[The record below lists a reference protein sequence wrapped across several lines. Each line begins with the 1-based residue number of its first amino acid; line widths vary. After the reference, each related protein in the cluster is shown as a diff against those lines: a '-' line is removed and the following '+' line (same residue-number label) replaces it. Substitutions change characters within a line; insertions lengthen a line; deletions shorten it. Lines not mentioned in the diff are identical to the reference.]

1 MDREAWCVADHRVA
15 KSWTW
20 LSDWTELKR
29 FRQEL
34 VLTQFYR
41 WGNWDTD
48 RSSTWQIQG
57 SKPISLCIIL
67 VTRSLLSKISL
78 CIVQAPPS
86 QVLKV
91 YFQTQKMGGGIR
103 ICLLWGSPVTECQS
117 PCLSSVFPN
126 QPLDVLTTLSPKL
139 GTPESSINFR
149 LASRHREPQ
158 EDWKT
163 MKASEFSF
171 DLWLRQC
178 RPEQNSMGW
187 SSVVLFLFRRWRS
200 PTAAVRSKCL
210 FLLEKT
216 WVWCGEQSACHLY
229 RTTGCSAPST
239 KNRLY
244 SNINQ
249 PGAVSYQ
256 PDKSQCTIFSEI
268 LQILKL
274 YSCDVPTALFFTFEL
289 IYDQPRQLLKS
300 RDITLLTKVHLVKAV
315 VFPVVICGFSIQKAE
330 CWRIDAFELWCWRR
344 LLRVPWTTRRS
355 NQSILK
361 EISPEYSLEGLIL
374 KLQYFGHLMWRAD
387 TLEKTLMLGKTEG
400 RRRRGWQDR
409 MVGWHYQLDRHEFEW
424 APGVGDGQGSLACCS
439 LWDHRESDTTER
451 LNWTEL
457 MYLGAATR

>member
-1 MDREAWCVADHRVA
+1 MGKLRHR
-15 KSWTW
+15 
-20 LSDWTELKR
+20 L
-29 FRQEL
+29 
-34 VLTQFYR
+34 
-41 WGNWDTD
+41 
-48 RSSTWQIQG
+48 STWRIQG
-57 SKPISLCIIL
+57 SNPTSLCITL
-67 VTRSLLSKISL
+67 VIRSLLSKISL

-86 QVLKV
+86 QVLTV
-91 YFQTQKMGGGIR
+91 YFQTQKMGRGTR

-117 PCLSSVFPN
+117 PCLSSMFPN

-139 GTPESSINFR
+139 GTPESSINLR
-149 LASRHREPQ
+149 LISRHREPQ
-158 EDWKT
+158 EDWKR

-216 WVWCGEQSACHLY
+216 WVWCGEQSTCHLY

-244 SNINQ
+244 SNRNQ

-274 YSCDVPTALFFTFEL
+274 YSCDVPTAVFFTFEL

-300 RDITLLTKVHLVKAV
+300 RDITLLTKVHLVKAM

-330 CWRIDAFELWCWRR
+330 CRRIDAFKLWYWRR

-361 EISPEYSLEGLIL
+361 EISPEYSLEGLML
-374 KLQYFGHLMWRAD
+374 KLQHFGHLMWRAD

-400 RRRRGWQDR
+400 RRRRGRQDR
-409 MVGWHYQLDRHEFEW
+409 MVGWHYRLDRHEFEW

-439 LWDHRESDTTER
+439 LWDQRKSDTTER